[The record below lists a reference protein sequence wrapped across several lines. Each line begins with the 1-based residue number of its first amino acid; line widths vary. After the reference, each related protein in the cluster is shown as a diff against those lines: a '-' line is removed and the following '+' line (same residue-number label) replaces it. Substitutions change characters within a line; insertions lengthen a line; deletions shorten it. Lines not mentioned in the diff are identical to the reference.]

1 MHLSNQ
7 LKNKR
12 YFFEPSLTPI
22 RVQAAYSLA
31 CLVFSNSNTHGY
43 PQEQWIT
50 VSSPYP
56 PPPGQFPHSPHEA
69 EVKFFS

>member
-1 MHLSNQ
+1 MQLSNQ

-43 PQEQWIT
+43 PQE
-50 VSSPYP
+50 
-56 PPPGQFPHSPHEA
+56 
-69 EVKFFS
+69 